1 MNECK
6 IKIFDEDQPSF
17 EYRGSLD
24 KENGAYKLRYS
35 HVEDGA
41 KSDYELCVKADELEI
56 LRFGNSSMKMRIS
69 SKEKTPLEIA
79 ISEGKFV
86 GEIETNAYEFTENG
100 GVIKVVAEYD
110 MIMEGE
116 RICRKITLEA
126 KPI

>member
-6 IKIFDEDQPSF
+6 IKIFDEDQPPF
-17 EYRGSLD
+17 EYRGSFN
-24 KENGAYKLRYS
+24 KENDAYKLRYS

-41 KSDYELCVKADELEI
+41 KYDYELCAKADELAI
-56 LRFGNSSMKMRIS
+56 LRLGSSSMKMRIS
-69 SKEKTPLEIA
+69 SKKKTPLEIA

-86 GEIETNAYEFTENG
+86 GEIETNSYEFTENC

-110 MIMEGE
+110 MIIEGE
-116 RICRKITLEA
+116 RICRKITLEV